1 MTDRERHIQKI
12 EERNSE
18 IQKEIFENE
27 LKIKQLKGDD
37 KD

>member
-18 IQKEIFENE
+18 IPKEIFENE